1 MTLRLVL
8 LALLVVPAAGCVGTR
23 HGHPD
28 VLNTVEEQT
37 PIAPAAYRWQQALV
51 GDARPKVLGYVK
63 TLQHRVGYRQD
74 AESHM
79 VYDLDFQLVGRI
91 SSRGETVR
99 IDPKG
104 RETVVGSYSDD
115 KAVLLLLTGD
125 LAVYIKLV
133 PMVEPAERGLEARR
147 RGLAAMPGQRKA
159 ITTW

>member
-1 MTLRLVL
+1 MTLRLL
-8 LALLVVPAAGCVGTR
+8 LVALLLVPAAGCVGTR
-23 HGHPD
+23 HGRPD
-28 VLNTVEEQT
+28 VLNTVEQQT
-37 PIAPAAYRWQQALV
+37 PLAPDAYRWQQALI

-63 TLQHRVGYRQD
+63 TLRHHVGYRQY

-99 IDPKG
+99 ISPKG
-104 RETVVGSYSDD
+104 KETVLGSFMDD

-125 LAVYIKLV
+125 LAVYVKLV

-147 RGLAAMPGQRKA
+147 RGLAAAPGQRKA

>member
-1 MTLRLVL
+1 MTLRLL
-8 LALLVVPAAGCVGTR
+8 LVASLVVPAAGCIGTR

-28 VLNTVEEQT
+28 VMNTVEQQT
-37 PIAPAAYRWQQALV
+37 PLTPDAHRWQQALV

-63 TLQHRVGYRQD
+63 TLRHEVGYRQY

-99 IDPKG
+99 ISPKG
-104 RETVVGSYSDD
+104 KETVVGSFTDD

-125 LAVYIKLV
+125 LAVYCKLI

-147 RGLAAMPGQRKA
+147 RGLAAAPGQRKA